1 MGYLGFHTLNPLL
14 RGMRTNWPIFFLNL
28 LCMAYFWVV
37 LTPMKRNRVL
47 LVLVLLIGLLPVT
60 NSFAQ
65 GSEVIDQ
72 VKETIKSGS
81 AKELSKYL
89 NQTVDV
95 TIEAKVENYSKAQAE
110 FVLRDFFKAHPP
122 SEFNVIHQG
131 SSKGGQPF
139 AIGQY
144 KSGGDTYRVW
154 MKIKTVRKEQLIQE
168 ISFVKE

>member
-1 MGYLGFHTLNPLL
+1 MKGNKFVLSLVFCTAFLAGFTAFSQTE
-14 RGMRTNWPIFFLNL
+14 G
-28 LCMAYFWVV
+28 
-37 LTPMKRNRVL
+37 
-47 LVLVLLIGLLPVT
+47 
-60 NSFAQ
+60 
-65 GSEVIDQ
+65 VIDD
-72 VKETIKSGS
+72 VKETIKTGS
-81 AKELSKYL
+81 AKELSKHL

-95 TIEAKVENYSKAQAE
+95 TIEGKVENYSKAQAE

-144 KSGGDTYRVW
+144 KSGSDTYRVW
-154 MKIKTVRKEQLIQE
+154 MKIKTVDKTQLIHE